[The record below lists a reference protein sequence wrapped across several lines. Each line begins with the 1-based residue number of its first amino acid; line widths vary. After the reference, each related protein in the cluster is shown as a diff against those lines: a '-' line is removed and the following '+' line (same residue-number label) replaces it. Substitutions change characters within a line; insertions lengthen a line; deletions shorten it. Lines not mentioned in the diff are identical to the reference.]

1 MDAAENETTS
11 SGRQRPKGL
20 MAFASATFVTNVA
33 HLKRG
38 ARNKPGTN

>member
-11 SGRQRPKGL
+11 SEWQQPKGL
-20 MAFASATFVTNVA
+20 IEFASATFVTNVA

-38 ARNKPGTN
+38 VRNKPGTN